1 MTISMKE
8 LIKKLDDDKNMS
20 LFIFYMSNTKK
31 ATASASLIH
40 YLVNN
45 LGYEGN
51 INFDDDPGLVDNL
64 WEICHDM
71 ITTPDNFRENIE
83 KRMTEFML
91 KYPYKCTSYPLQ
103 LFHIMLGSLLSLYTF
118 HIREL
123 WLKECQRC
131 HRSFAPNKINQKFC
145 SLRCKNAQGQVNCRN
160 RKRGNMECQT
170 GLMEK

>member
-1 MTISMKE
+1 MKE
-8 LIKKLDDDKNMS
+8 LMKKLDDDKNMS

-31 ATASASLIH
+31 ETAAASLIH

-51 INFDDDPGLVDNL
+51 IDFNDDPGLVDNL

-71 ITTPDNFRENIE
+71 MTAPDNFRENIE

-91 KYPYKCTSYPLQ
+91 KYPSKCTSYPLQ

-131 HRSFAPNKINQKFC
+131 HRSFAPYRISQKFC

-160 RKRGNMECQT
+160 RKRGNIECQT